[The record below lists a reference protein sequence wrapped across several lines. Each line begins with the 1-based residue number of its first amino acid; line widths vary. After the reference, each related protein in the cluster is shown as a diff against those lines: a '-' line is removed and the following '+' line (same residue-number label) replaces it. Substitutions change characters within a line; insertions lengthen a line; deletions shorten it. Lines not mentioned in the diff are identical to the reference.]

1 MKKQPE
7 KTALTRQ
14 IIIDS
19 FWELASKQGIDKVSV
34 SAITKKANLNRGTFY
49 VYFTDI
55 NDLIGQAEDEIIADL
70 RERLEAS
77 ICDGGFESYAVAS
90 EKMIDVFTRY
100 NEKLFLLIGENGDPY
115 FMARVREIAADVFSE
130 ILKSSAENPY
140 SDYVIA
146 YATSVFTG
154 LLTHWH
160 NCGRKIGIDELTA
173 LTHGLIT
180 KGVRGCIGDAK

>member
-7 KTALTRQ
+7 KTAHTRQ
-14 IIIDS
+14 TIIDS
-19 FWELASKQGIDKVSV
+19 FWELATRQGIDKVSV
-34 SAITKKANLNRGTFY
+34 SSVTKKANLNRGTFY

-55 NDLIGQAEDEIIADL
+55 NDLIGQAEEEIIADL
-70 RERLEAS
+70 RERLEES

-115 FMARVREIAADVFSE
+115 FIARVREIAAKVFCG
-130 ILKSSAENPY
+130 ILNQSKDNPY
-140 SDYVIA
+140 SDYVVA

-160 NCGRKIGIDELTA
+160 NSGRKIGIDELTA

-180 KGVRGCIGDAK
+180 KGVLGCIGNKE